1 MPGDVQKFP
10 GSTLSVLNKPLTLTT
25 KVTDGL
31 YSLTMNIDYNLLLQG
46 ITEAIVILDTEGYVT
61 YSNPA
66 VMDITGYSLDE
77 LHNKHLTVFYPT
89 PEDQVKAEYE
99 LGLSLKKRKFLSEG
113 WRYKKDGTKFWSE
126 MYLSPL
132 YDEQKKLLGYS
143 CIIRDVS
150 EKKKLDVELRQSEER
165 FRLMVEAV
173 RDYAIFMLDTK
184 GYIVS
189 WNEGAKRIKGYSADE
204 IIGKH
209 FSTFYTSEDLDS
221 KKPERELKI
230 AIATGKYEEEGW
242 RVRKD
247 GSLFWANVV
256 ITALFNDQNK
266 HIGFSKVTRDLTE
279 KRESQE
285 SLRQS
290 EERYRSLVEQVTD
303 YGIFMLD
310 EKGRIIS
317 WNEGAKKIKGY
328 DEREIIGKYFSIFYP
343 EEDVLNGKPALELKI
358 AKAEGK
364 YEEEGWRIRKD
375 GSPFWANVVITA
387 VYNNQGIHIGFSK
400 VTRDLTE
407 RKESERALRDSYERY
422 RLLANELRLT
432 NTELSYANQELE
444 QFTSI
449 VSHDL
454 QEPIR
459 SIKSF
464 LQLINIKLNKEQNE
478 DLKVYIEKAISSADR
493 MKQLIQNLLHYSQ
506 LGKTDLVEEDIN
518 VDELIIE
525 AIQNVGTS
533 AEKSNAQ
540 ITVENDIKTVK
551 GDRVQLVQL
560 IQNLLSNALK
570 FTDSQSPKVKITGFH
585 ENGHVKFS
593 VTDNGIGIAETDIH
607 KVFEIFRR
615 LHTKKL
621 YPGTGIGL
629 AICKK
634 IVERHGGRI
643 WPESNPGKG
652 TTFYF
657 TLKELKEMLQPV

>member
-1 MPGDVQKFP
+1 
-10 GSTLSVLNKPLTLTT
+10 
-25 KVTDGL
+25 
-31 YSLTMNIDYNLLLQG
+31 MNIDYNLLLQG

>member
-1 MPGDVQKFP
+1 
-10 GSTLSVLNKPLTLTT
+10 
-25 KVTDGL
+25 
-31 YSLTMNIDYNLLLQG
+31 MNIDYNLLLQG

-77 LHNKHLTVFYPT
+77 LHNQHLTVFYPT

-173 RDYAIFMLDTK
+173 RDYAIFMLDTT

-657 TLKELKEMLQPV
+657 TLKEQKEMLQPV